1 MTLVLMLA
9 AAVALTS
16 PQEDPGMELV
26 LTGVGRFAVFADR
39 ASITADQNSV
49 RMRSLQISEDDMI
62 IGDVAY
68 TGGWTW
74 WRFDCAG
81 RVAQRLDFASLRADG
96 SEGPAAPDDNP
107 PLPIAPGGD
116 ADELAAVACEGASAP
131 FVARTTRDAV
141 QLGRHCLKE
150 DQGMSDDQAA
160 VCRPVSAAS
169 K

>member
-1 MTLVLMLA
+1 MTLSLMLA

-39 ASITADQNSV
+39 ASITPDQNSV
-49 RMRSLQISEDDMI
+49 RMRSLQISEDDMV

-68 TGGWTW
+68 TGGWTR

-96 SEGPAAPDDNP
+96 SEGPATPDDSP

-116 ADELAAVACEGASAP
+116 ADELAAIACEGIAAP
-131 FVARTTRDAV
+131 VIARTTAQAV
-141 QLGRHCLKE
+141 QAGRLC
-150 DQGMSDDQAA
+150 MTDDQAA
-160 VCRPVSAAS
+160 ACRPASAS
-169 K
+169 PK

>member
-49 RMRSLQISEDDMI
+49 RMRSLQISEDDMV

-96 SEGPAAPDDNP
+96 SEGPATPDDSP

-116 ADELAAVACEGASAP
+116 ADELAAIACEGIAAP
-131 FVARTTRDAV
+131 VIARTTAQAV
-141 QLGRHCLKE
+141 QAGRLC
-150 DQGMSDDQAA
+150 MTDDQAA
-160 VCRPVSAAS
+160 VCRPASAS
-169 K
+169 PK